1 MKPYLK
7 LCAGLS
13 ERKFTLADA
22 RRTLGA
28 QPGSTKVILSRLKN
42 AGLILPIS
50 RGRYRLIGRENLA
63 KLQELRAND
72 MKLYQ
77 LALEVYR
84 KCPDLKALVL
94 YGSRIS
100 GSADA
105 FSDYDAMVITEAG
118 HDRSENR
125 RIERELAERLGI
137 RVHLTIYSKRGF
149 MISAMTEPHLKF
161 WLNDAVVLAEGWWP
175 GPLPPTAKWGYKEA
189 LYMAEGY
196 IDVGDEDRGSFRA
209 TCYLVA
215 SKLILMVEH
224 ALKLDYDYEN
234 VREEMERLAGR
245 SLVQAVRKDSLSPK
259 GVRKKQIEKLARI
272 VRERLRKL
280 RNKLDLIGENE
291 SDLRWKEMRG

>member
-7 LCAGLS
+7 LCTGLS
-13 ERKFTLADA
+13 QRRFTLADA
-22 RRTLGA
+22 RKALGA
-28 QPGSTKVILSRLKN
+28 QPSSTKVILSRLKS
-42 AGLILPIS
+42 AGLILPIG
-50 RGRYRLIGRENLA
+50 RGRYKLIERENLA
-63 KLQELRAND
+63 KLQKLRARD
-72 MKLYQ
+72 TKLYQ
-77 LALEVYR
+77 LALEIYR
-84 KCPDLKALVL
+84 KYPDLKALVL

-105 FSDYDAMVITEAG
+105 FSDYDAMVITEAT
-118 HDRSENR
+118 HDRSEDR
-125 RIERELAERLGI
+125 RIERELAERIGI

-161 WLNDAVVLAEGWWP
+161 WLNDAVVLSEDWWP

-215 SKLILMVEH
+215 LKMILVVEH
-224 ALKLDYDYEN
+224 ALKLGYDYEN
-234 VREEMERLAGR
+234 VREEMEHLAGR
-245 SLVQAVRKDSLSPK
+245 SLVQSVRKDRLSPK
-259 GVRKKQIEKLARI
+259 GVRNKQIEKLARI
-272 VRERLRKL
+272 VRGRLKKL
-280 RNKLDLIGENE
+280 RSKLDLIGDNE